1 MLILKFEQIIKLKE
15 RESITTSYGWLGLST
30 MVVHDAVSQLLASPN
45 IQEMDCLVLKK
56 EKERRYSEGG
66 L

>member
-1 MLILKFEQIIKLKE
+1 MLILKFKQIIKLKE
-15 RESITTSYGWLGLST
+15 RESITTSYEWLGLST

-56 EKERRYSEGG
+56 EKERRYREGG